1 MTDRQ
6 ATDTRATELEDL
18 QQAAE
23 ETWVREFLAG
33 PTRTRLTELP
43 PQDGDPAPD
52 LELPDASGRPRRLS
66 EFWAEGP
73 LHLVFMRQF
82 GCGCLA
88 DRWEQLEPAQARI
101 AQAGATLVAVCQADP
116 ARAAA
121 VAERRGYRFPLLC
134 DPQLRAYRAYGLPEG
149 VPATITQD
157 FPWRPGDT
165 ETAEQWTASRRG
177 TERALVDHMWQL
189 PGEFVVAAGGRII
202 LAHRAQ
208 YCEDFPL
215 TEVILGAIAAA
226 HA

>member
-1 MTDRQ
+1 MTDSPSP
-6 ATDTRATELEDL
+6 ELIAS

-23 ETWVREFLAG
+23 ETWISEFLAG

-43 PQDGDPAPD
+43 PQDGDAAPD
-52 LELPDASGRPRRLS
+52 LQLPDTSGTVRRLS
-66 EFWAEGP
+66 EFWTDRP
-73 LHLVFMRQF
+73 LHLLFMRQF

-101 AQAGATLVAVCQADP
+101 AEAGATLVAICQADP

-121 VAERRGYRFPLLC
+121 VAERRGYGFTLLC
-134 DPQLRAYRAYGLPEG
+134 DPELRAYQAFGLPEG

-157 FPWRPGDT
+157 FPWKPGDV
-165 ETAEQWTASRRG
+165 ETAERWTAARRG

-189 PGEFVVAAGGRII
+189 PGEFVIAPGGR
-202 LAHRAQ
+202 LVLTHRAQ
-208 YCEDFPL
+208 FCEDFPF

-226 HA
+226 RA

>member
-1 MTDRQ
+1 MPDH
-6 ATDTRATELEDL
+6 ASDDVAEL

-23 ETWVREFLAG
+23 ETWIGEFLAG

-43 PQDGDPAPD
+43 PQVGDIAPD
-52 LELPDASGRPRRLS
+52 LELPDTSGAPRRLS
-66 EFWAEGP
+66 EFWADGP

-88 DRWEQLEPAQARI
+88 DRWEELEPAQKKI
-101 AQAGATLVAVCQADP
+101 AEAGASVVAVGQAEP
-116 ARAAA
+116 VRAAA
-121 VAERRGYRFPLLC
+121 VAARRGYHFPLLC
-134 DPQLRAYRAYGLPEG
+134 DPDLSAYQAYGLPEG

-157 FPWRPGDT
+157 FPWKPGDN
-165 ETAEQWTASRRG
+165 ETAQKWTSSRRG

-189 PGEFVVAAGGRII
+189 PGEFVIAEGGRIV

-215 TEVILGAIAAA
+215 TDVLIGAINAARA
-226 HA
+226 

>member
-1 MTDRQ
+1 MS
-6 ATDTRATELEDL
+6 DTSGPDLRAL

-23 ETWVREFLAG
+23 ETWIREFLAG
-33 PTRTRLTELP
+33 PTRTRHTELP
-43 PQDGDPAPD
+43 LQDGDQAPD
-52 LELPDASGRPRRLS
+52 LELPDTSGSPRRLS
-66 EFWAEGP
+66 EFWADGP
-73 LHLVFMRQF
+73 VHLLFMRQF

-101 AQAGATLVAVCQADP
+101 AEAGAQLVAVCQADP
-116 ARAAA
+116 ERAAA
-121 VAERRGYRFPLLC
+121 VAERRGYAFPLLC
-134 DPQLRAYRAYGLPEG
+134 DPELGAYPAFGLPEG

-177 TERALVDHMWQL
+177 SERALVDHMWQL
-189 PGEFVVAAGGRII
+189 PGEFVLAEGGRVV

-208 YCEDFPL
+208 FCEDFPF

-226 HA
+226 RA

>member
-1 MTDRQ
+1 MTDTTT
-6 ATDTRATELEDL
+6 TDITAL

-23 ETWVREFLAG
+23 ETWISEFLAG

-43 PQDGDPAPD
+43 PQVDDAAPD
-52 LELPDASGRPRRLS
+52 LELPDTTGIPRRLS
-66 EFWAEGP
+66 EFWADGP

-88 DRWEQLEPAQARI
+88 DRWEQLEPAQERI
-101 AQAGATLVAVCQADP
+101 AEAGAQLVAVCQADP

-134 DPQLRAYRAYGLPEG
+134 DTELAGYKAYGLPEG

-165 ETAEQWTASRRG
+165 ETATQWTSSRRG

-189 PGEFVVAAGGRII
+189 PGEFVIARGGQVTYT
-202 LAHRAQ
+202 HRAQ
-208 YCEDFPL
+208 FCEDIPL
-215 TEVILGAIAAA
+215 TEILIGAIAAA
-226 HA
+226 KA

>member
-1 MTDRQ
+1 MPEARHS
-6 ATDTRATELEDL
+6 ELAAL
-18 QQAAE
+18 QEAAE
-23 ETWVREFLAG
+23 ATWIREFLAG
-33 PTRTRLTELP
+33 PTRTRLEELP
-43 PQDGDPAPD
+43 PQAGDQAPD
-52 LELPDASGRPRRLS
+52 LELPDTSGASRRLS
-66 EFWAEGP
+66 EYWARAP

-101 AQAGATLVAVCQADP
+101 EGAGAMLVAVCQADP

-134 DPQLRAYRAYGLPEG
+134 DPDLAAYQAYGLPEG

-157 FPWRPGDT
+157 FPWRPGDI

-189 PGEFVVAAGGRII
+189 PGEFVIAPGGRIV

-215 TEVILGAIAAA
+215 TEVILGAVAAA
-226 HA
+226 RF